1 MTVYIKPDLPLA
13 FESFIFKR
21 KTTVINSNRFLNRSK
36 VIQNTQRLSPQVTYA
51 QVSQEQKRQ
60 IRALN
65 IAQVLI
71 ARLRVVQAE
80 FLQVFRK
87 IEIVHFFA
95 RLGPKRYGLGY
106 CLDRLAKRVY

>member
-1 MTVYIKPDLPLA
+1 
-13 FESFIFKR
+13 
-21 KTTVINSNRFLNRSK
+21 
-36 VIQNTQRLSPQVTYA
+36 
-51 QVSQEQKRQ
+51 
-60 IRALN
+60 LN

-87 IEIVHFFA
+87 IKIVHFFA